1 MSYIMTQTC
10 QSPFLGLVHSSL
22 TILMTTLINS
32 QELPRTDPVL
42 FYCNKA
48 ARMALQCFTD
58 QRPADS
64 SVCGWCSRLALSYM
78 CGQHGEP
85 CSQAGISEAVPIP
98 CTQRL
103 NLLMILSTI
112 DVDSSFTFYAEEN
125 LKLLHSLFLRVFL
138 MSNTFPAPCCPDPSS
153 WNVLLPSNS
162 TWAYLFFNE
171 IKYLSLDI
179 SCFLCS
185 TVNDIWIGD
194 CQINYF
200 PCAHTHTPPPRFLE
214 LKL

>member
-1 MSYIMTQTC
+1 M
-10 QSPFLGLVHSSL
+10 
-22 TILMTTLINS
+22 TLINS

-85 CSQAGISEAVPIP
+85 CSQAGISEAVPIFNAVLP
-98 CTQRL
+98 EASSLHTKIEPSNDLIDYRCRFKLWKLWNCSTVCRSFSWISAFLFIPNPVSDRL
-103 NLLMILSTI
+103 P
-112 DVDSSFTFYAEEN
+112 VDLISCQM
-125 LKLLHSLFLRVFL
+125 FLRVFL

-162 TWAYLFFNE
+162 TWAYLFF
-171 IKYLSLDI
+171 
-179 SCFLCS
+179 
-185 TVNDIWIGD
+185 
-194 CQINYF
+194 
-200 PCAHTHTPPPRFLE
+200 
-214 LKL
+214 

>member
-85 CSQAGISEAVPIP
+85 CSQAGISEAVPIFNAVLP
-98 CTQRL
+98 EA
-103 NLLMILSTI
+103 
-112 DVDSSFTFYAEEN
+112 SS
-125 LKLLHSLFLRVFL
+125 LH
-138 MSNTFPAPCCPDPSS
+138 TKIE
-153 WNVLLPSNS
+153 PSNDLIDYRC
-162 TWAYLFFNE
+162 WFKFHILCWGKFE
-171 IKYLSLDI
+171 IAPQFVPLSV
-179 SCFLCS
+179 S
-185 TVNDIWIGD
+185 
-194 CQINYF
+194 Y
-200 PCAHTHTPPPRFLE
+200 E
-214 LKL
+214 